1 MIQITNETVEKVNA
15 ILSGVPKVAQKA
27 LSNAINR
34 GLSKVKTGAFKYARK
49 VYTVQSGALNAA
61 TKMSVKTTSAGDLA
75 GYVSFSGAKIPLY
88 KFKVTPTV
96 PKQRTLVKASV
107 MKGSGTAFE
116 HAFIADMQSGHT
128 GVFER
133 ETSKRFPIEELM
145 GLSAAQMIGNDK
157 VIKDVEKD
165 AQETVNKRIEHEI
178 DRLLNGYGG

>member
-15 ILSGVPKVAQKA
+15 ILSGVPKGAQKA

-88 KFKVTPTV
+88 KFKVTH
-96 PKQRTLVKASV
+96 RS
-107 MKGSGTAFE
+107 
-116 HAFIADMQSGHT
+116 I
-128 GVFER
+128 
-133 ETSKRFPIEELM
+133 
-145 GLSAAQMIGNDK
+145 
-157 VIKDVEKD
+157 
-165 AQETVNKRIEHEI
+165 
-178 DRLLNGYGG
+178 